1 MKQAKRTLVL
11 SAIVLLL
18 SVAMLA
24 GATFAWFTDSVT
36 NSGNKIEAG
45 KLEVDLLQ
53 KTSTLSAAQQEEIT
67 AASDKPLTTED
78 GFTVISALTSPVF
91 NYSLWEPGYST
102 GAVFK
107 VKNSGTL
114 AFKFGFAFA
123 SLEVTQ
129 NLGDV
134 LIVSVNGEDKGTLTE
149 FATGTPFF
157 SGILG
162 SDMTST
168 ELDIVIRM
176 NTDAGNDYQGATA
189 KFDLVLKAVQTSLE
203 EDGFGNADYDAG
215 ASEGWVDAPKADSV
229 VVPVTPGEDTTIV
242 NPDYLAKAE
251 IPAEALA
258 DGATSLTFTVKET
271 ESVPEGVTV
280 SAGQEAMP
288 FDIKV
293 DGLKADNTA
302 PVAVSLFVGKD
313 LTDVTVYHNSKEIE
327 STYDSATG
335 IVSFATTSFSP
346 FTITFFTPATVDL
359 WKHFDGGKGT
369 QEYPFLISTTGHF
382 NNINDYLADD
392 MKAGIPYYFRQT
404 DHLELTESGIALC
417 GKYDGGDF
425 SVTAAN
431 QAHKT
436 TILFDETYG
445 TFATICNLTMISRKT
460 SPMIGVWTNGADHLT
475 YSHIV
480 TKALD
485 NNDNNITVS
494 VNNNNFGFLLVNAMY
509 EGFGSGNAQ
518 TYLFESITNYAS
530 VSNVGTCTS
539 PFVGSGPCLND
550 TASSVTYKQCI
561 NYGNLTG
568 TSCVG
573 FYYGNPTYIESV
585 CADGMFDASGCENHG
600 NLTATEVNGK
610 AEIALGDWSFVDVF
624 EDETKT
630 TNAGKLLSGNPIA
643 NVSFDIYSVNDQITV
658 VSSDAPQSYT
668 YYLVASI
675 NTIYWDDGYVSN
687 GAKIFLPVSLAQE
700 AVDANKL
707 TANMLTPYDR
717 QTAIQKGIITETDS
731 FIEQVPAGG
740 YQYILKVVDGKM
752 YLILNVGDNGS
763 INSDASHPSAISFRI
778 AAFDANGQLIGFKS
792 L

>member
-45 KLEVDLLQ
+45 NLEVDLLQ
-53 KTSTLSAAQQEEIT
+53 KTSTLSAAQQAEIVSADPMT
-67 AASDKPLTTED
+67 D
-78 GFTVISALTSPVF
+78 GDFTVISDLTSPVF
-91 NYSLWEPGYST
+91 DYSLWEPGYST

-114 AFKFGFAFA
+114 AFKFAFAFGNCV
-123 SLEVTQ
+123 VTK

-162 SDMTST
+162 SGMTSAAL
-168 ELDIVIRM
+168 EIVIRM

-203 EDGFGNADYDAG
+203 EDGFGNADYDA
-215 ASEGWVDAPKADSV
+215 AAPEGWVDAPKADSV

-242 NPDYLAKAE
+242 NPDYPAKAE

-258 DGATSLTFTVKET
+258 EDAKSAVFSVSDTKKPANITVDSDSASL
-271 ESVPEGVTV
+271 S
-280 SAGQEAMP
+280 
-288 FDIKV
+288 FDIDV
-293 DGLKADNTA
+293 TGLKADNDT
-302 PVAVSLFVGKD
+302 PIAVSLFVGKD
-313 LTDVTVYHNSKEIE
+313 LTDVTVYHNSEAIE

-335 IVSFATTSFSP
+335 IVSFTTTSFSP
-346 FTITFFTPATVDL
+346 YTITFFTPATVDL
-359 WKHFDGGKGT
+359 WQHFAGGKGT
-369 QEYPFLISTTGHF
+369 QEDPFLISTTDHF

-392 MKAGIPYYFRQT
+392 MKAGMPYYFRQT
-404 DHLELTESGIALC
+404 ADLELTESGIALC
-417 GKYDGGDF
+417 GKYDGDDF

-431 QAHKT
+431 QAHNT
-436 TILFDETYG
+436 TTLFGETYG
-445 TFATICNLTMISRKT
+445 TFATICNLKMISRKT

-475 YSHIV
+475 YSNIV

-485 NNDNNITVS
+485 DLTVC

-509 EGFGSGNAQ
+509 EGSGSGNAQ
-518 TYLFESITNYAS
+518 TYLFENIINYAS
-530 VSNVGTCTS
+530 VSNLGTCTS
-539 PFVGSGPCLND
+539 PLVGSGPCLND
-550 TASSVTYKQCI
+550 TASSVTYNQCI
-561 NYGNLTG
+561 NHGDLIG
-568 TSCVG
+568 TSYVG
-573 FYYGNPTYIESV
+573 FYYGNPSYIESV
-585 CADGMFDASGCENHG
+585 RADGMFNASGCENYG
-600 NLTATEVNGK
+600 DLAATEVNGK

-630 TNAGKLLSGNPIA
+630 TNTGKLLSGNPIA
-643 NVSFDIYSVNDQITV
+643 NVSFNIYSVNDQITV

-675 NTIYWDDGYVSN
+675 NTIYWDDGYVAN
-687 GAKIFLPVSLAQE
+687 GTKIYLPVSLAQE
-700 AVDANKL
+700 AVDANEL

-740 YQYILKVVDGKM
+740 YQYILKVVDGNI

>member
-45 KLEVDLLQ
+45 NLEVDLLQ
-53 KTSTLSAAQQEEIT
+53 KTSTLSAAQQAEIVSADPMT
-67 AASDKPLTTED
+67 D
-78 GFTVISALTSPVF
+78 GDFTVISDLTSPVF
-91 NYSLWEPGYST
+91 DYSLWEPGYST

-114 AFKFGFAFA
+114 AFKFAFAFGNCV
-123 SLEVTQ
+123 VTK

-162 SDMTST
+162 SGMTSAAL
-168 ELDIVIRM
+168 EIVIRM

-203 EDGFGNADYDAG
+203 EDGFGNADYDAA

-242 NPDYLAKAE
+242 NPDYPAKAE

-258 DGATSLTFTVKET
+258 EDAKSAVFSVSDTKKPANITVDSDSASL
-271 ESVPEGVTV
+271 S
-280 SAGQEAMP
+280 
-288 FDIKV
+288 FDIDV
-293 DGLKADNTA
+293 TGLKADNDT
-302 PVAVSLFVGKD
+302 PIAVSLFVGKD
-313 LTDVTVYHNSKEIE
+313 LTDVTVYHNSEAIE

-335 IVSFATTSFSP
+335 IVSFTTTSFSP
-346 FTITFFTPATVDL
+346 YTITFFTPATVDL
-359 WKHFDGGKGT
+359 WQHFAGGKGT
-369 QEYPFLISTTGHF
+369 QEDPFLISTTDHF

-392 MKAGIPYYFRQT
+392 MKAGMPYYFRQT
-404 DHLELTESGIALC
+404 ADLELTESGIALC
-417 GKYDGGDF
+417 GKYDGDDF

-431 QAHKT
+431 QAHNT
-436 TILFDETYG
+436 TTLFGETYG
-445 TFATICNLTMISRKT
+445 TFATICNLKMISRKT

-475 YSHIV
+475 YSNIV

-485 NNDNNITVS
+485 DLTVC

-509 EGFGSGNAQ
+509 EGSGSGNAQ
-518 TYLFESITNYAS
+518 TYLFENIINYAS
-530 VSNVGTCTS
+530 VSNLGTCTS
-539 PFVGSGPCLND
+539 PLVGSGPCLND
-550 TASSVTYKQCI
+550 TASSVTYNQCI
-561 NYGNLTG
+561 NHGDLIG
-568 TSCVG
+568 TSYVG
-573 FYYGNPTYIESV
+573 FYYGNPSYIESV
-585 CADGMFDASGCENHG
+585 RADGMFNASGCENYG
-600 NLTATEVNGK
+600 DLAATEVNGK

-630 TNAGKLLSGNPIA
+630 TNTGKLLSGNPIA
-643 NVSFDIYSVNDQITV
+643 NVSFNIYSVNDQITV

-675 NTIYWDDGYVSN
+675 NTIYWDDGYVAN
-687 GAKIFLPVSLAQE
+687 GTKIYLPVSLAQE
-700 AVDANKL
+700 AVDANEL

-740 YQYILKVVDGKM
+740 YQYILKVVDGNI

>member
-45 KLEVDLLQ
+45 NLEVDLLQ
-53 KTSTLSAAQQEEIT
+53 KNSTLSAAQQEEI
-67 AASDKPLTTED
+67 ASAEIPPLTD
-78 GFTVISALTSPVF
+78 GDFTDISDLTSPVF

-134 LIVSVNGEDKGTLTE
+134 LIVSVNGEDKGTLSE

-162 SDMTST
+162 SGMTST

-176 NTDAGNDYQGATA
+176 NTDADNDYQGATA

-251 IPAEALA
+251 IPAAALA
-258 DGATSLTFTVKET
+258 VGATSLTFTVKET

-288 FDIKV
+288 FDIDV
-293 DGLKADNTA
+293 TGLKANNDT

-313 LTDVTVYHNSKEIE
+313 LTDVTVYHNSDAIK

-335 IVSFATTSFSP
+335 IVSFATPSFSP
-346 FTITFFTPATVDL
+346 FTITFFTRATVDL
-359 WKHFDGGKGT
+359 WQHFAGGKGT
-369 QEYPFLISTTGHF
+369 QEYPFLISTTDHF

-417 GKYDGGDF
+417 GKYDGGNF

-436 TILFDETYG
+436 TTLFDETYG

-485 NNDNNITVS
+485 NITVS

-561 NYGNLTG
+561 NHGNLTG
-568 TSCVG
+568 TSYVG

-585 CADGMFDASGCENHG
+585 RADGMFDASGCANHG
-600 NLTATEVNGK
+600 ILTATEVTGK
-610 AEIALGDWSFVDVF
+610 AEIALGDWSFVDEF
-624 EDETKT
+624 EDGTKT
-630 TNAGKLLSGNPIA
+630 TNTGKLLSGNPIA
-643 NVSFDIYSVNDQITV
+643 DDAFDIYSVNDQITV

-675 NTIYWDDGYVSN
+675 NTIYWDDGYVAN

-700 AVDANKL
+700 AVDANEL

-778 AAFDANGQLIGFKS
+778 AAFDENGQLIGFKS

>member
-45 KLEVDLLQ
+45 NLEVDLLQ
-53 KTSTLSAAQQEEIT
+53 KTSTLSAAQQEEI
-67 AASDKPLTTED
+67 ASAEIPPLTD
-78 GFTVISALTSPVF
+78 GDFTDISDLISPVF

-107 VKNSGTL
+107 VKNSGSL

-123 SLEVTQ
+123 SLEATQ

-162 SDMTST
+162 SGMTSAAL
-168 ELDIVIRM
+168 EIVIRM

-203 EDGFGNADYDAG
+203 EDGFGNADYDAA

-242 NPDYLAKAE
+242 NPDYPAKAE

-258 DGATSLTFTVKET
+258 DGATSLTFSIIET

-313 LTDVTVYHNSKEIE
+313 LTDVTVYHNSDAIG

-335 IVSFATTSFSP
+335 IVSFTTTSFSP
-346 FTITFFTPATVDL
+346 YTITFFTPATVDL
-359 WKHFDGGKGT
+359 WQRFADGKGT
-369 QEYPFLISTTGHF
+369 QEDPFLISTTDHF

-392 MKAGIPYYFRQT
+392 MKAGIPYYFLQAA
-404 DHLELTESGIALC
+404 HLELTESGIALC
-417 GKYDGGDF
+417 GKYDGGNF

-436 TILFDETYG
+436 TTLFDETYG

-480 TKALD
+480 TRALD
-485 NNDNNITVS
+485 DVTVS

-530 VSNVGTCTS
+530 VSNAGTCTS

-550 TASSVTYKQCI
+550 TASSVTYNQCI
-561 NYGNLTG
+561 NHGDLIG
-568 TSCVG
+568 TSYVG

-585 CADGMFDASGCENHG
+585 SAEGMFDASGCENHG
-600 NLTATEVNGK
+600 FLTATEVTGK

-630 TNAGKLLSGNPIA
+630 TNTGKLLSGNPIA

-675 NTIYWDDGYVSN
+675 NTIYWDDGYVSS
-687 GAKIFLPVSLAQE
+687 GAKIYLPVSLAQE
-700 AVDANKL
+700 AVDANEL

-717 QTAIQKGIITETDS
+717 QTAIQKGIITENDS

-752 YLILNVGDNGS
+752 YLILNIGENGS

>member
-53 KTSTLSAAQQEEIT
+53 KNSTLSAAQQAEIT
-67 AASDKPLTTED
+67 EASDKPLTTED

-114 AFKFGFAFA
+114 AFKFAFAFGNCV
-123 SLEVTQ
+123 VTK
-129 NLGDV
+129 NLGNV
-134 LIVSVNGEDKGTLTE
+134 LIVSVNGEDKGTLAE

-162 SDMTST
+162 SGMTSA

-176 NTDAGNDYQGATA
+176 DTSAGNDYQGATA

-203 EDGFGNADYDAG
+203 EDGFGNADYDA
-215 ASEGWVDAPKADSV
+215 AAPEGWVDAPKADSV

-242 NPDYLAKAE
+242 NPDYPAKAE
-251 IPAEALA
+251 IPAAALA
-258 DGATSLTFTVKET
+258 DDATSLTFTVKET
-271 ESVPEGVTV
+271 ESVPAGITV
-280 SAGQEAMP
+280 SAGQEALP
-288 FDIKV
+288 FDIKM

-313 LTDVTVYHNSKEIE
+313 LTDVTVYHNSDAIE

-335 IVSFATTSFSP
+335 IVSFTTTSFSP

-359 WKHFDGGKGT
+359 WQHFADGKGT
-369 QEYPFLISTTGHF
+369 QEDPFLISTTDHF

-392 MKAGIPYYFRQT
+392 MKAGMPYYFRQT
-404 DHLELTESGIALC
+404 ADLELTESGIALC

-431 QAHKT
+431 QAQKT
-436 TILFDETYG
+436 TTLFGETYG
-445 TFATICNLTMISRKT
+445 TFATICNLTMISRET

-475 YSHIV
+475 YSKIV

-485 NNDNNITVS
+485 NITVS

-530 VSNVGTCTS
+530 VSNAGTCTS

-561 NYGNLTG
+561 NHGDLTG
-568 TSCVG
+568 TSYVG

-585 CADGMFDASGCENHG
+585 RADGMFDASGCANHG
-600 NLTATEVNGK
+600 ILTATEVTGK

-624 EDETKT
+624 EDGTKT
-630 TNAGKLLSGNPIA
+630 TNTGAFLSGNPIA
-643 NVSFDIYSVNDQITV
+643 NVAFDIYSVNDQITV

-675 NTIYWDDGYVSN
+675 NTIYWDDGYVSS
-687 GAKIFLPVSLAQE
+687 GAKIYLPVSLAQE
-700 AVDANKL
+700 AVDANEL

-752 YLILNVGDNGS
+752 YLILNIGENGS